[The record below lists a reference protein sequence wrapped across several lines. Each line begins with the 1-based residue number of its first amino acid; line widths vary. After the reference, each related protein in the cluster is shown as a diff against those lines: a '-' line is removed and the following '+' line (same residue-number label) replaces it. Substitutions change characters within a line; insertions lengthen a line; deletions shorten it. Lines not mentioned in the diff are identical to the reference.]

1 LLLAGIKA
9 STANSPRQKNLPLC
23 PTHGVGRQASDSAE
37 VPAQMALVGEPHQSS
52 YFRESA
58 SRISKHV
65 LSTLNA
71 ALKDVTVRRNTDT
84 LFEGPREMVH

>member
-1 LLLAGIKA
+1 
-9 STANSPRQKNLPLC
+9 
-23 PTHGVGRQASDSAE
+23 
-37 VPAQMALVGEPHQSS
+37 MALVGEPHQSS

-71 ALKDVTVRRNTDT
+71 ALKDVAVRRHTDT
-84 LFEGPREMVH
+84 LFEGPREMMH